1 MCSSPLPKSVVEHV
15 SKSNLVYYQDLQL
28 GVYTIEHPLTQRFL
42 KMSERHRIDLIALGS
57 RPGLANLQSADP
69 DMIYHQQ
76 FRHLQIPC
84 QDCSQAQSTV
94 FCEQCIASFC
104 DACFKLL
111 HRSGCRAGHTSRPT
125 ACGSS
130 CSSCATKKPKVFC
143 SECSDYFCFHCFEE
157 LHRRGKRSEHHAMH
171 VSSADGNV
179 AVTDGRK
186 CEECND
192 VLASLHCDYCKNF
205 FCLTCF
211 WRCHLNGN
219 RRAHTATQVSVRP
232 LCNQCDTTRASV
244 YCEQCQELFCSQCFG
259 DMHVH
264 GGRKLHLFTD
274 AMNILVLLE
283 RLDPSYQSFIIDERK
298 RVLRA
303 ITKIQACIRAHQQR
317 TKFRRKKESATRIQ
331 KRWRGGETR
340 RKMIGAL
347 DQFNWRQRA
356 ATDDVVHNSAAHN
369 EESIRQEIGALHSR
383 SSVAA
388 LEQGRLINKLRT
400 DLGLGET
407 KNMQSESP
415 PIPSSDYMPVDS
427 PKAALQSRFASFHK
441 ESEKLRK
448 LLKLEK

>member
-1 MCSSPLPKSVVEHV
+1 
-15 SKSNLVYYQDLQL
+15 
-28 GVYTIEHPLTQRFL
+28 
-42 KMSERHRIDLIALGS
+42 
-57 RPGLANLQSADP
+57 
-69 DMIYHQQ
+69 
-76 FRHLQIPC
+76 
-84 QDCSQAQSTV
+84 
-94 FCEQCIASFC
+94 
-104 DACFKLL
+104 
-111 HRSGCRAGHTSRPT
+111 
-125 ACGSS
+125 
-130 CSSCATKKPKVFC
+130 
-143 SECSDYFCFHCFEE
+143 
-157 LHRRGKRSEHHAMH
+157 
-171 VSSADGNV
+171 
-179 AVTDGRK
+179 
-186 CEECND
+186 
-192 VLASLHCDYCKNF
+192 
-205 FCLTCF
+205 
-211 WRCHLNGN
+211 
-219 RRAHTATQVSVRP
+219 
-232 LCNQCDTTRASV
+232 
-244 YCEQCQELFCSQCFG
+244 
-259 DMHVH
+259 MHVH

-317 TKFRRKKESATRIQ
+317 TQFRRKKESATRIQ

-415 PIPSSDYMPVDS
+415 PIPSSDYMQVDS